1 MEARLK
7 KYKASHVF
15 VPGGLPSHTYI
26 ERAESAIKDRL
37 ESAND
42 NLCKLVT
49 LTGQTKSGKTVI
61 TQKVFSELEDQ
72 NIWINGGS
80 IEDESD
86 IWSQVVDQLGG
97 WTVEEN
103 SEHISS
109 NHKIHGKGTTEA
121 NALVVKGKAELGGE
135 LGGARGTGQ
144 KKSREVSPKTAALKL
159 VREHQ
164 ACLIVD
170 DFHYFDRN
178 LQGSFVRAVKPLV
191 FHGVPVILIA
201 IPHRRFDAI
210 KVEREITG
218 RVENIDVPYWHV
230 NELEQ
235 IPRVGFPLL
244 NVDVS
249 QSIVNSMASE
259 SLGSPHLMQEFCR
272 ELCRSLD
279 VKETLDQKIKINE
292 MPKSIFSKVGEN
304 TGKTIFDKL
313 ATGPRQRSDRIPRK
327 LVNGDE
333 VDIYKVV
340 LFALA
345 RLSPGMQT
353 IKYEDLRAAIR
364 DILEESIPQAHEIS
378 RVLDK
383 MSEIAASDEASTP
396 VIDWE
401 KEDQKLHITDPFFA
415 FYLKWGSEKI

>member
-1 MEARLK
+1 MK

-26 ERAESAIKDRL
+26 ERAEGTIKSKL
-37 ESAND
+37 ETAND

-61 TQKVFSELEDQ
+61 TQKVFSELEDK

-80 IEDESD
+80 IEEENDV
-86 IWSQVVDQLGG
+86 WSQVVEQLGG
-97 WTVEEN
+97 WTAEEA
-103 SEHISS
+103 SEHQSS
-109 NHKIHGKGTTEA
+109 THKISGKGTAEA
-121 NALVVKGKAELGGE
+121 SAIILKGRGEFGGE
-135 LGGARGTGQ
+135 LGGSKGAGQ
-144 KKSREVSPKTAALKL
+144 KFSRDISPKSAALKL
-159 VREHQ
+159 IRESE
-164 ACLIVD
+164 ACLIID
-170 DFHYFDRN
+170 DFHYFNRD

-218 RVENIDVPYWHV
+218 RVENIEVPYWRL

-244 NVDVS
+244 AVNVSEKV
-249 QSIVNSMASE
+249 IHNMAKE

-272 ELCRSLD
+272 ELCKEFEI
-279 VKETLDQKIKINE
+279 KETLDKELKIDE
-292 MPKSIFSKVGEN
+292 MPDVIFSKVGEN

-313 ATGPRQRSDRIPRK
+313 ATGPRQRSDRLPRK
-327 LVNGDE
+327 LVNGDQ

-364 DILEESIPQAHEIS
+364 DILKESIPQAHEIS

-383 MSEIAASDEASTP
+383 MSEIAANDEASTP

-401 KEDQKLHITDPFFA
+401 KEEQKLHITDPFFA